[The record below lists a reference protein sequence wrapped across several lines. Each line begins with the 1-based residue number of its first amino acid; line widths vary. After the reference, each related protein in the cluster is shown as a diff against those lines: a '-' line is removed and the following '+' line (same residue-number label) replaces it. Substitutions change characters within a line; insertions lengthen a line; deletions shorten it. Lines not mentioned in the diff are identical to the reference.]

1 MVTLSPKAA
10 AVLFSVITTTYL
22 QDIRNEEQLEY
33 LIQEEQLEYLIQSV
47 RVNHS
52 TIYRNLAR
60 QHQSISPD
68 EEAVVDDALE
78 RLIGQ
83 LRESYGLYH
92 ADS

>member
-1 MVTLSPKAA
+1 MFTLSPKAA

-22 QDIRNEEQLEY
+22 QDIRN
-33 LIQEEQLEYLIQSV
+33 EEQLEYLIQSV

-68 EEAVVDDALE
+68 EEAVVDDVLE

-83 LRESYGLYH
+83 LRESYRLYH

>member
-1 MVTLSPKAA
+1 MYTLSPKAA

-33 LIQEEQLEYLIQSV
+33 LIQSM

-52 TIYRNLAR
+52 TIYRSLAR
-60 QHQSISPD
+60 QQKSISPD
-68 EEAVVDDALE
+68 EEAVVDDMLE
-78 RLIGQ
+78 RLVGQ
-83 LRESYGLYH
+83 IRESYRLYH